1 MSLPP
6 GCDIWFPRPGH
17 NGSESG
23 PSEADP
29 LKPVMLFDIEKDPEE
44 RNDVSD
50 QFPVVV
56 DYLLSR
62 LHQYQ
67 KSASPINFPDDDPR
81 CDPGPTGAWG
91 PWA

>member
-1 MSLPP
+1 
-6 GCDIWFPRPGH
+6 
-17 NGSESG
+17 
-23 PSEADP
+23 
-29 LKPVMLFDIEKDPEE
+29 MLFDVEKDPEE
-44 RNDVSD
+44 RDDVSD

-62 LHQYQ
+62 LHQHQ

-81 CDPGPTGAWG
+81 CDPGLTGAWG